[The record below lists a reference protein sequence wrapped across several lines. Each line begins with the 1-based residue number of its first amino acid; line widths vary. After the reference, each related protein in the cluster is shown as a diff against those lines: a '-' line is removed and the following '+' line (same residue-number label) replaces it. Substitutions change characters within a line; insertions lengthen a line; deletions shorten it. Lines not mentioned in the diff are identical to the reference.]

1 MLVIMRALMWEDQRD
16 SSVQAIVFHR
26 NRKIEASM
34 QAGDSHIKRDR
45 LLEIACTD
53 VILPPQ

>member
-1 MLVIMRALMWEDQRD
+1 MRALMWEDQRD
-16 SSVQAIVFHR
+16 SSAQAIVFHR